1 MPNLKKTTEADSL
14 YNDIEKM
21 STAEILQNIN
31 TEDQKVAISIK
42 KSIESI
48 EKLVDA
54 IYTKL
59 MNGGRLFYIGA
70 GTSGRLAVVD
80 ASECPPSFGVPD
92 DLVIA
97 ILAGGQQAMYHA
109 VENAEDNLHQAW
121 LDLKDYQITEQ
132 DIVIGIAASGSTPYV
147 LGGLQKC
154 QENNIITGSISC
166 NYNSIIS
173 TAANFPIEVDLGPEF
188 ITGSTRMKSGT
199 AQKLIL
205 NMISSSVMVKLG
217 RIKGNKMVNMQLTN
231 KKLIDRGIQMII
243 DQTNISD
250 HATAESLLKQ
260 YGSVK
265 KAVESIHANQ

>member
-21 STAEILQNIN
+21 STAELLNNIN
-31 TEDQKVAISIK
+31 TEDQKVAIAIK

-54 IYTKL
+54 ISIKL
-59 MNGGRLFYIGA
+59 MNRGRLFYIGA

-97 ILAGGQQAMYHA
+97 IIAGGQNAMFHA
-109 VENAEDNLHQAW
+109 VENAEDNLQQAW
-121 LDLKDYQITEQ
+121 FDLKDYQITEQ
-132 DIVIGIAASGSTPYV
+132 DIVVGIAASGTTPYV

-154 QENNIITGSISC
+154 QENNIVTGSISC
-166 NYNSIIS
+166 NYNSSIS

-205 NMISSSVMVKLG
+205 NMISTSVMVKLG
-217 RIKGNKMVNMQLTN
+217 RIEGNKMVNMQLTN
-231 KKLIDRGIQMII
+231 KKLIDRGVQMII
-243 DQTNISD
+243 DQTNMKD
-250 HATAESLLKQ
+250 HVTAEALLKKH
-260 YGSVK
+260 GSVK
-265 KAVESIHANQ
+265 KAVESLKAN